1 MPHFERVHTMTDY
14 YDGPRGGIADYNG
27 QPHIYEST
35 FSDDAGGYTD
45 IFRLSPVPHDIF
57 TWALEDWE
65 IWLRWETAFHNG
77 QTSHDTHPALP
88 TDRNRHDELEA
99 ILKNRLVIDDSNF
112 LTAHGK
118 FRVRDAPEWS
128 GRGFLPLE
136 VKWSP
141 TSDAT
146 PKQGKPE

>member
-14 YDGPRGGIADYNG
+14 YDGPRGGIADYNS

-35 FSDDAGGYTD
+35 FSDDSGGYTD
-45 IFRLSPVPHDIF
+45 IFRLSPVPNDIF
-57 TWALEDWE
+57 ILALEAWQ

-77 QTSHDTHPALP
+77 QTSQDTHPALP
-88 TDRNRHDELEA
+88 IDRNRHDELEA
-99 ILKNRLVIDDSNF
+99 ILKDRLVIDASNC
-112 LTAHGK
+112 LAASGE

-128 GRGFLPLE
+128 GRGFRPLE

-141 TSDAT
+141 TSDAI
-146 PKQGKPE
+146 PQQSRPE